1 MYLIDKQFKI
11 MDTYV
16 STDSLQTPTNVIK
29 NVDSQTTQSIVQLSD
44 ADFRKFLPAG
54 IKAVIDLPLARATNR
69 AIFAINIDGFIP
81 YWNLG
86 NSFYPAALKNLFPVQ
101 AFPYSLSYVHI
112 YHEQITLPIMT
123 MYHAHR
129 VIAGNV
135 KVGLRVQ
142 GNTTQSG
149 SFMVTQSS
157 TSIRHFYRNTE
168 TYTGLKFINSSDQ
181 GTDYAMESFFL
192 GDLSI
197 NRNWS
202 IAPMSKNTLSRVD
215 QAMKLNYLDN
225 MCRTA
230 RATNDLDKYGPF
242 LNQFTEDWLLFTPL
256 ADLPNQ
262 NSNQIT
268 FEVFYDYS
276 DVQFYTPLLPF
287 LASANVNISN
297 QVLDVSKTLIGTN
310 FTNKDQAVWVGITQ
324 AEEEEQ
330 TK

>member
-1 MYLIDKQFKI
+1 

-16 STDSLQTPTNVIK
+16 STEAMQTPTNVIK
-29 NVDSQTTQSIVQLSD
+29 NLDKQTTQSLTILSD
-44 ADFRKFLPAG
+44 ADFRKFVPSG
-54 IKAVIDLPLARATNR
+54 IKTVVDLPLARQTNR
-69 AIFAINIDGFIP
+69 AIFAINTDGYIP

-86 NSFYPAALKNLFPVQ
+86 DTFYPSALKNLFPVQ
-101 AFPYSLSYVHI
+101 ALPHATSFVHI
-112 YHEQITLPIMT
+112 YHEQVNLPIMT

-149 SFMVTQSS
+149 SFMVSQSS
-157 TSIRHFYRNTE
+157 TSIRHYYRNIE
-168 TYTGLKFINSSDQ
+168 DYTGLRFINSSDQ

-215 QAMKLNYLDN
+215 LAMKLNYLDT
-225 MCRTA
+225 MTKALRTL
-230 RATNDLDKYGPF
+230 NDLNESGPF
-242 LNQFTEDWLLFTPL
+242 LNQFTEDWLFFTPL

-268 FEVFYDYS
+268 FELFYDYS

-287 LASANVNISN
+287 LASTNVDINN
-297 QVLDVSKTLIGTN
+297 QVLNVTGTILN
-310 FTNKDQAVWVGITQ
+310 RTFSNKNQAVWVGSTNRS
-324 AEEEEQ
+324 EEEAQ
-330 TK
+330 PQD